1 MAGGKETPRQKMI
14 GMMYLVLT
22 ALLALNVSKSILD
35 AFVAI
40 EENTQKGNIV
50 QVERGDGFILSVRGE
65 KGALQATDPKGNAA
79 KIKSIDQ
86 ALKQMEQIDKI
97 TGVLIKQIDE
107 IKLDIME
114 KSGEAV
120 KDYKD
125 QDENTILWQKY
136 DGGKGKECRP
146 IRMNL
151 MAVQAKDQYD
161 IPMHEIIGEDI
172 KKPSSDK
179 SGMKLWT
186 ALIKYRKDL
195 MNLAGSYE
203 WGGKQFKVDVKD
215 INEYKDNKELTKL
228 VQKMV
233 DGKDVNPDDKEGL
246 ATIYSRLTKLEKNDV
261 HDVKDVHWI
270 GMTFDHSPLVA
281 AIASLSSMQQDIL
294 SARAEALYLWKQKI
308 STGEY
313 SFDKI
318 MPLAYGPGSVTSGQ
332 EVELQVMMAAFDSQ
346 NPPDVKVL
354 EGGADSKISVANGVG
369 TVKFRAGG
377 SSMKLAGTVAIKN
390 KSGAEKIRK
399 WEYEVPVITPNGAIE
414 LTDLNILYRG
424 YPNKV
429 EVSGSG
435 YETITLSGSGV
446 SKSGKGYIVKP
457 GKGKSAVLTVTGR
470 NKDGSSKVLKS
481 GKFRVSN
488 LPDPTL
494 YWGAAKSGK
503 KGSKSSR
510 LLQAKYSPE
519 IPLKANFKVIKWTCY
534 APGLKGAPPSGAG
547 SNLGS
552 AGPLINAV
560 KPGTGISFNATVR
573 GPDGIARQIG
583 GSWSL

>member
-50 QVERGDGFILSVRGE
+50 QVERGDGFIFSVSSER
-65 KGALQATDPKGNAA
+65 GALEATDPKGNAA

-86 ALKQMEQIDKI
+86 ALEQMAKIDKI
-97 TGVLIKQIDE
+97 TGDLIKQIDD
-107 IKLDIME
+107 IKLDIMA

-120 KDYKD
+120 TSYKD
-125 QDENTILWQKY
+125 EDENTILWKEY
-136 DGGKGKECRP
+136 DKKNPCRP
-146 IRMNL
+146 IRMHL

-179 SGMKLWT
+179 AGMKLWT
-186 ALIKYRKDL
+186 SLIKYRKDL
-195 MNLAGSYE
+195 MNLAGTYE
-203 WGGKQFKVDVKD
+203 WGGKPFKVDVKD

-228 VQKMV
+228 VKNMV

-246 ATIYSRLTKLEKNDV
+246 STIYSRLTKLEKNDV

-281 AIASLSSMQQDIL
+281 AIASLSSLQQDIL

-318 MPLAYGPGSVTSGQ
+318 MPLAYGPGAVTSGQ
-332 EVELQVMMAAFDSQ
+332 DIELQVMMAAFDSQ
-346 NPPDVKVL
+346 NPPTVNITS
-354 EGGADSKISVANGVG
+354 GGTADISVKNGVG
-369 TVKFRAGG
+369 TLKFKASG
-377 SSMKLAGTVAIKN
+377 SSMMMKGTVAIKN
-390 KSGAEKIRK
+390 KSGAEKVRD
-399 WEYEVPVITPNGAIE
+399 WEYEVQVITPSGAIE
-414 LTDLNILYRG
+414 LTDLNVLYRG

-429 EVSGSG
+429 EASGSG
-435 YETITLSGSGV
+435 YETISLGGSGATI
-446 SKSGKGYIVKP
+446 SKSGQGYIVSP
-457 GKGKSAVLTVTGR
+457 GKGKSATLTVTGR
-470 NKDGSSKVLKS
+470 NKDGTSKVLKTS
-481 GKFRVSN
+481 QYRVSN

-494 YWGAAKSGK
+494 YWGAAKSGE

-519 IPLKANFKVIKWTCY
+519 IPLRADFTVVKWTCY
-534 APGLKGAPPSGAG
+534 APGLKGAPPSGLG
-547 SNLGS
+547 SNIGS

-560 KPGTGISFNATVR
+560 KPGTGLSFNATVR
-573 GPDGIARQIG
+573 GPDGISRQIG
-583 GSWSL
+583 GSWSI